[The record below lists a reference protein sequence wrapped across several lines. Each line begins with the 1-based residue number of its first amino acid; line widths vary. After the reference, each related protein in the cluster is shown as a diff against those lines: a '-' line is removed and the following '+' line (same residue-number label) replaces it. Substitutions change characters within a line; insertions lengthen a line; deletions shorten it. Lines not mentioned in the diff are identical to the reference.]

1 MWAPYAWFAFSQ
13 ARSFLYHRRNGYTLE
28 DESLEEITSGLIQT
42 NVLRLDLGVVPCEVV
57 QAEITGLPAVVRVG
71 PNQWS
76 WAMSVVRYAM
86 SSESRTV
93 IRNG

>member
-57 QAEITGLPAVVRVG
+57 QAEITGLPAVSRR
-71 PNQWS
+71 
-76 WAMSVVRYAM
+76 A
-86 SSESRTV
+86 ESMELGHERGKV
-93 IRNG
+93 CDEQ